1 MFDLHDDAR
10 MCNRLYNMSCQ
21 IWFMAAVFS
30 LVSMYRKSA
39 LIFFEGKKICQRKF
53 RVLGVHLTSLKVQT
67 NYSSQKVMWWPV
79 FVVLHLYCSALD
91 LKWKNNSSIS
101 LNTNS
106 RCAAEQQTKL
116 IIFFNLNSTR
126 DLKVSKHTKC
136 VWVNFSKM
144 FMLVLNIFHYQHF
157 VALTIHAGRE

>member
-1 MFDLHDDAR
+1 MPGCVIGCITCPVRYDSWQ
-10 MCNRLYNMSCQ
+10 LYFPWWACTESQ
-21 IWFMAAVFS
+21 HWF
-30 LVSMYRKSA
+30 
-39 LIFFEGKKICQRKF
+39 FFEGKKICQRKF